1 MGPCVQDRAAEEKLR
16 VGPALRAD
24 RPTPERLSLLFERW
38 HECVKSLPKRLI
50 KDSASTNVM
59 CMKTTIDIPEDLLK
73 ELMNRTSASTKR
85 EAVIMAI
92 VEYNQRRR
100 MGELTSVLGTFT
112 DFMDRTE
119 LDATR
124 EAQ

>member
-1 MGPCVQDRAAEEKLR
+1 MASKRRAHTILLTTRMVRR
-16 VGPALRAD
+16 V
-24 RPTPERLSLLFERW
+24 SI
-38 HECVKSLPKRLI
+38 VKSLRGSRSLAREMSQVRKVPSNSFE
-50 KDSASTNVM
+50 KDSSYTNM
-59 CMKTTIDIPEDLLK
+59 ICMKTTIDIPEDLLK
-73 ELMNRTSASTKR
+73 DLMNRTSASTKR

-119 LDATR
+119 LDAER

>member
-1 MGPCVQDRAAEEKLR
+1 M
-16 VGPALRAD
+16 
-24 RPTPERLSLLFERW
+24 
-38 HECVKSLPKRLI
+38 I
-50 KDSASTNVM
+50 

-73 ELMNRTSASTKR
+73 DLMNRTSASTKR

-119 LDATR
+119 LDAER